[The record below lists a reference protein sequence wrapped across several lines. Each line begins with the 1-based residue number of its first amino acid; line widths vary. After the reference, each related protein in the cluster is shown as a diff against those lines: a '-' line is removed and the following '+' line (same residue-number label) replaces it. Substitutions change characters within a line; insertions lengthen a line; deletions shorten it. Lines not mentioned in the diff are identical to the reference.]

1 MGLRR
6 RFFAPALLFVATTLA
21 IFPLACSSN
30 SADDAI
36 ESLPTTEA
44 GTDDATTAGDTSTA
58 SDGGAADAFVS
69 AREPIL
75 GTLTGSCGAVIPELA
90 KTTPSLIESNLTF
103 APPEQYV
110 RGELSPGGQ
119 RLFDTPN
126 AGGSSGESEVMSYE
140 VLHVCEGA
148 DLLKTETEITY
159 GGPVDG
165 GGSPITDFL
174 VTIQGKK
181 VGVSVTRAYKP
192 VSQGYTVADATTLL
206 TKKLDDIQKSSARVL
221 AADKWVKQILYVFA
235 ETQAQYDAAKT
246 AWGQLSAAVKADT
259 IVVLTRSVG
268 GGFIYCNPDPPLG
281 NECP

>member
-21 IFPLACSSN
+21 VFPLACSSN
-30 SADDAI
+30 SADDTT
-36 ESLPTTEA
+36 EPLPTEA
-44 GTDDATTAGDTSTA
+44 GVNDATTAGDTSLA
-58 SDGGAADAFVS
+58 SDGGSDAFVP

-75 GTLTGSCGAVIPELA
+75 GTHTGSCGAVIPEIA
-90 KTTPSLIESNLTF
+90 KPTPSLIESNLTF

-110 RGELSPGGQ
+110 RSELSPGGQ

-148 DLLKTETEITY
+148 DLLKTETEIAY

-192 VSQGYTVADATTLL
+192 ASQGYTVADATTLL

-281 NECP
+281 NPCP

>member
-1 MGLRR
+1 MGLRP

-21 IFPLACSSN
+21 VFPLACGSSG
-30 SADDAI
+30 DDTSEPLATI
-36 ESLPTTEA
+36 EA
-44 GTDDATTAGDTSTA
+44 GVDATTDSSAG
-58 SDGGAADAFVS
+58 DGGAADAFAP

-75 GTLTGSCGAVIPELA
+75 GTLTGSCGVVIPELA
-90 KTTPSLIESNLTF
+90 KPTPSLIESTLTF

-246 AWGQLSAAVKADT
+246 AWGQLSAAIKADT

-281 NECP
+281 SQCP